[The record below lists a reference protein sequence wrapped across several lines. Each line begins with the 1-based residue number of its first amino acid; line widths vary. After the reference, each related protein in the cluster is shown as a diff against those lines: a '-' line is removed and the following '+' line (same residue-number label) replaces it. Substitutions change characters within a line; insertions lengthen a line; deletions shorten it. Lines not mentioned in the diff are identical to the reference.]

1 MELHHFVLVHGGMHG
16 AWQWYKL
23 VDRLQKAGHKVTA
36 LDMAGAGTHPASPDS
51 IATFEEYNKP
61 VTDFFQS
68 LPEDDH
74 QKVVL
79 IGHSLG
85 GVSCLQFMESF
96 SHKIGLAIL
105 VTAVLTPSGASVI
118 DSGPLTALMFQD
130 SPSSRAI
137 EYNFGEG
144 PDKPPTSWC
153 ISKPLMKEIMY
164 DDWDSEDA
172 VLATILCRPFP
183 GRVLGSPITYTKEKH
198 GQVPAVYIKYLR
210 DNTMP
215 VAAQNWIVGN
225 LGPFKEVLEVDASHL
240 GYWQKIDEFTQLVF
254 RLTDNYFV
262 K

>member
-36 LDMAGAGTHPASPDS
+36 LDMAGSGTHPASPDS

-85 GVSCLQFMESF
+85 GLSCLQFMETF
-96 SHKIGLAIL
+96 SQKIGLVIFL
-105 VTAVLTPSGASVI
+105 SAVLTPSGSPMS
-118 DSGPLTALMFQD
+118 DSGPLTDLLFKD
-130 SPSSRAI
+130 TPNSKAI
-137 EYNFGEG
+137 QYNFSDG
-144 PDKPPTSWC
+144 PDKPPTSLT
-153 ISKPLMKEIMY
+153 ISKPQMKDILY
-164 DDWDSEDA
+164 TDWDSEDI
-172 VLATILCRPFP
+172 VLATMLSRPYP
-183 GRVLGSPITYTKEKH
+183 ARMMELPITYTEEKH
-198 GQVPAVYIKYLR
+198 GRVPAVYIKNLR
-210 DNTMP
+210 DMTMP
-215 VAAQNWIVGN
+215 VPAQHWTAEH
-225 LGPFKEVLEVDASHL
+225 LGPFKDVIEVDGGHFCF
-240 GYWQKIDEFTQLVF
+240 WVKPDEFIQLVF
-254 RLTDNYFV
+254 QLTDNYFV